1 MNEYKDKQE
10 TSENLNQS
18 AGKTFKG
25 RRSWVILLFVVIAAV
40 VLVLSLASKRI
51 KSSISSD
58 NRPST
63 FTARTDDLIITVTE
77 GGSIKA
83 RKTIEVKC
91 EVDERQM
98 TILDVVPEG
107 TTITEED
114 FENGKVLV
122 TLESSTIKDQ
132 LTQREMD
139 FASAEASYTQ
149 AKEANDIQVNQN
161 ASSIAQAE
169 LRVKFALIDLKKYLG
184 EPVAEKLLKDI
195 NPAPNPNIDL
205 PSMLEEAQLGGDAL
219 KNMKNYNNNI
229 TLAEG
234 RSKQSSNQL
243 DWTRKLREKEYV
255 SQTELEQHELNAQSN
270 ELQQQQAKIELELYK
285 LYTFPKDVAQKLSDY
300 EEANRS
306 LERTYAECRAR
317 LAQKVA
323 DCKKSESNFRSRK
336 ERLEKSR
343 KDLELCVIKAPA
355 PGLVI
360 YGLGSDDHRR
370 YRGMGIIG
378 PGETVYRNQTLI
390 TLPDLTKLMVDISV
404 HESSVD
410 KVKPGQRAKIVLDAF
425 PDTTLTGEV
434 LKVAPLPDQSKGW
447 FNPDLKVYKTEVAID
462 GAHDFVK
469 PGMSAKA
476 EILVNHIKDA
486 LIVPNHVVSNRLGK
500 KVCYV
505 STSSG
510 SEQREVQTGQYND
523 AFVQILSGLQAG
535 EKVLLNP
542 PTLTET
548 EAGAANGFEEEIKIQ
563 ASTEAE
569 EETTQQSPARQEHR
583 QGRQFDPEQ
592 MELTDERIDGIMG
605 MLSQADAKKAEEL
618 KKLRESDPEKFK
630 TELRKVIAEQMQK
643 MRQGRGGDSRQGG
656 GEGSD
661 NTRRRGGG
669 EGMGRRGGG
678 GERQPAGN

>member
-1 MNEYKDKQE
+1 MTNDKKKKEKE
-10 TSENLNQS
+10 TSENRHR
-18 AGKTFKG
+18 GK
-25 RRSWVILLFVVIAAV
+25 RLWVIL
-40 VLVLSLASKRI
+40 VLVAIAVAALAFSLALKRI
-51 KSSISSD
+51 RGAVSSD
-58 NRPST
+58 NRPNT
-63 FTARTDDLIITVTE
+63 FTARTDDLIVTVTE
-77 GGSIKA
+77 GGSIRA
-83 RKTIEVKC
+83 RNTIEVKC

-132 LTQREMD
+132 LTQREME
-139 FASAEASYTQ
+139 FASAEARFAQ
-149 AKEANDIQVNQN
+149 AQEAYFIQINQN
-161 ASSIAQAE
+161 ESDIASAQ
-169 LRVKFALIDLKKYLG
+169 LRVKWALMDLKKYLG
-184 EPVAEKLLKDI
+184 ETVAEKFLKDT
-195 NPAPNPNIDL
+195 NPTSNPNIDI
-205 PSMLEEAQLGGDAL
+205 PSLLEHPQLGGDAL
-219 KNMKNYNNNI
+219 KNLKKLDNDIIMADGRTKQASNKLGW
-229 TLAEG
+229 TL
-234 RSKQSSNQL
+234 
-243 DWTRKLREKEYV
+243 KLREKGYV
-255 SQTELEQHELNAQSN
+255 SQTEFERDELDAQSN
-270 ELQQQQAKIELELYK
+270 EIQKEQTEIELELFK
-285 LYTFPKDVAQKLSDY
+285 LYTFPKEVEKKSSDY
-300 EEANRS
+300 EEAKRG
-306 LERTYAECRAR
+306 LERDKAQARSR
-317 LAQKVA
+317 LAQKEA
-323 DCKKSESNFRSRK
+323 DRKGAEADFRSRK
-336 ERLEKSR
+336 ERLEKTR

-360 YGLGSDDHRR
+360 YGSGSDDDHRR

-378 PGETVYRNQTLI
+378 PGETVYKNQTLI

-410 KVKPGQRAKIVLDAF
+410 KVKPGQRAKIILDAF

-434 LKVAPLPDQSKGW
+434 LKVAPLPDQSGGW

-469 PGMSAKA
+469 PGMSAKV

-486 LIVPNHVVSNRLGK
+486 LIVPNHVVANRLGK

-505 STSSG
+505 STSRG
-510 SEQREVQTGQYND
+510 TEQREVQTGQYND

-548 EAGAANGFEEEIKIQ
+548 EAGAANGFEEEIKNGI
-563 ASTEAE
+563 SEDKKE
-569 EETTQQSPARQEHR
+569 EEEKTEQSPASQEGQ
-583 QGRQFDPEQ
+583 QGRRSDPTQ
-592 MELTDERIDGIMG
+592 MELTDERIDGIMQ
-605 MLSQADAKKAEEL
+605 MISQTDPQKAEEL
-618 KKLRESDPEKFK
+618 NKLRESDPEKFK
-630 TELRKVIAEQMQK
+630 TELQK
-643 MRQGRGGDSRQGG
+643 LIKQFRQGRGGDSRQEG

-661 NTRRRGGG
+661 NTRRRGSG

>member
-1 MNEYKDKQE
+1 MTNDKKKKEKE
-10 TSENLNQS
+10 TSENRHR
-18 AGKTFKG
+18 GK
-25 RRSWVILLFVVIAAV
+25 RLWVIL
-40 VLVLSLASKRI
+40 VLVAIAVAALAFSLALKRI
-51 KSSISSD
+51 RGAVSSD
-58 NRPST
+58 NRPNT
-63 FTARTDDLIITVTE
+63 FTARTDDLIVTVTE
-77 GGSIKA
+77 GGSIRA
-83 RKTIEVKC
+83 RNTIEVKC

-132 LTQREMD
+132 LTQREME
-139 FASAEASYTQ
+139 FASAEARFAQ
-149 AKEANDIQVNQN
+149 AQEAYFIQINQN
-161 ASSIAQAE
+161 ESDIASAQ
-169 LRVKFALIDLKKYLG
+169 LRVKWALMDLKKYLG
-184 EPVAEKLLKDI
+184 ETVAEKFLKDT
-195 NPAPNPNIDL
+195 NPTSNPNIDI
-205 PSMLEEAQLGGDAL
+205 PSLLEHPQLGGDAL
-219 KNMKNYNNNI
+219 KNLKKLDNDIIM
-229 TLAEG
+229 ADG
-234 RSKQSSNQL
+234 RTKQASNKL
-243 DWTRKLREKEYV
+243 DWTLKLREKGYV
-255 SQTELEQHELNAQSN
+255 SQTEFERDELDAQSN
-270 ELQQQQAKIELELYK
+270 EIQKEQTEIELELFK
-285 LYTFPKDVAQKLSDY
+285 LYTFPKEVEKKSSDY
-300 EEANRS
+300 EEAKRG
-306 LERTYAECRAR
+306 LERDKAQARSR
-317 LAQKVA
+317 LAQKEA
-323 DCKKSESNFRSRK
+323 DRKGAEADFRSRK
-336 ERLEKSR
+336 ERLEKTR

-360 YGLGSDDHRR
+360 YGSGSDDDHRR

-378 PGETVYRNQTLI
+378 PGETVYKNQTLI

-410 KVKPGQRAKIVLDAF
+410 KVKPGQRAKIILDAF

-434 LKVAPLPDQSKGW
+434 LKVAPLPDQSGGW

-469 PGMSAKA
+469 PGMSAKV

-486 LIVPNHVVSNRLGK
+486 LIVPNHVVANRLGK

-505 STSSG
+505 STSRG
-510 SEQREVQTGQYND
+510 TEQREVQTGQYND

-548 EAGAANGFEEEIKIQ
+548 EAGAANGFEEEIKNGI
-563 ASTEAE
+563 SEDKKE
-569 EETTQQSPARQEHR
+569 EEEKTEQSPASQEGQ
-583 QGRQFDPEQ
+583 QGRRSDPTQ
-592 MELTDERIDGIMG
+592 MELTDERIDGIMQ
-605 MLSQADAKKAEEL
+605 MISQTDPQKAEEL
-618 KKLRESDPEKFK
+618 NKLRESDPEKFK
-630 TELRKVIAEQMQK
+630 TELQK
-643 MRQGRGGDSRQGG
+643 LIKQFRQGRGGDSRQEG

-661 NTRRRGGG
+661 NTRRRGSG